1 MATVKSSTVERYRK
15 SLDDISGKAQPVIR
29 KLLEA
34 LEWEDVTADA
44 TRAVEIM
51 RVACESGANLAAVSS
66 ANFYKYVRKL
76 TLGGKYDPLA
86 LAGFNPEATEGAV
99 RYFVKAVTDGDK
111 ALFVDKCL
119 GRYDYEIRLAARNC
133 TKANAR
139 RDSADVKWMLVTE
152 PGCCDYCQMIA
163 DLGFIENWSGDVE
176 IHEHCRCST
185 VPGFD
190 GKTHVE
196 GAGDPSYEMYGDIPF

>member
-29 KLLEA
+29 QLLEA

-44 TRAVEIM
+44 TRAVLIM
-51 RVACESGANLAAVSS
+51 RVACESGTNLAAVSS
-66 ANFYKYVRKL
+66 ANFYQHVRKL
-76 TLGGKYDPLA
+76 TLGGKYEALA
-86 LAGFNPEATEGAV
+86 LSGFDPDATEGAV

-119 GRYDYEIRLAARNC
+119 SRYDYEIRLAARNC

-139 RDSADVKWMLVTE
+139 RDSADVKWMLVPE
-152 PGCCDYCQMIA
+152 PGCCDYCQKLA

-185 VPGFD
+185 VPGFED
-190 GKTHVE
+190 RTQVE
-196 GAGDPSYEMYGDIPF
+196 GFEEAPYELYADIPF

>member
-1 MATVKSSTVERYRK
+1 MATVKASTVERYRD
-15 SLDDISGKAQPVIR
+15 SLDKISKQPRKAITQ
-29 KLLEA
+29 LLDA
-34 LEWEDVTADA
+34 LKWDDVTADA
-44 TRAVEIM
+44 NKAVDIM
-51 RVACESGANLAAVSS
+51 RIACESGTNLAAVSS
-66 ANFYKYVRKL
+66 ANFYQYVRKL
-76 TLGGKYDPLA
+76 TLGGTYNALA
-86 LAGFNPEATEGAV
+86 LSGYNPDATEGAV
-99 RYFVKAVTDGDK
+99 RYFVKAVLDGDK

-119 GRYDYEIRLAARNC
+119 SRYDYEVRLAARHC

-152 PGCCDYCQMIA
+152 PECCDYCKMIA

-190 GKTHVE
+190 GMTQVE
-196 GAGDPSYEMYGDIPF
+196 GVEDAPYELYGDIPF